1 MRLVKCFVTFGLVAV
16 FTFLVA
22 GCESKSS
29 LQTEFTK
36 ADSLTDTYLALQDTM
51 LQVWNTMIHDDNRK
65 IKTMHHLLQELNRSN
80 PEKREALD
88 DYESRLDDLPDMRYD
103 QASMSDSE
111 VVSEYDFAS
120 NSLVTE
126 LIALAESQPEF
137 AYNPTLQKLVDSIRA
152 ADQRV
157 SNYRQEYDEIALRF
171 NRFVERNRNSLEVLE
186 EDSTLLKP
194 LFQMAAE

>member
-16 FTFLVA
+16 ITFLIA

-157 SNYRQEYDEIALRF
+157 SNYRQEYDEIAWRL
-171 NRFVERNRNSLEVLE
+171 FV
-186 EDSTLLKP
+186 
-194 LFQMAAE
+194 F